1 MVQDRQTNIVY
12 LAEGL
17 MFYHPLVT
25 ELIGKFYTED
35 VEFHWLPR
43 TKKQENIW
51 VRDYM
56 PIQLEKDLFL
66 QYRYDPDYLKGYPAY
81 MPDYRTICK
90 DLGLQCILTDII
102 LDGGNVIKCADK
114 VIMTDKIFKEN
125 PGYQKKDLVDT
136 LEGLFRAELVI
147 IPWDRYEMFGHAD
160 GMVRYIDG
168 NRVLLNNYV
177 NFDPGLRKRLFDAL
191 SPHFDV
197 VELNYKAVRPSKMSW
212 VFLNYLQVGDCL
224 FVPWLPIWE
233 NKAAEAQLQEVF
245 DGYRIHMV
253 GGIEEV
259 AYEGGAL
266 NCVSWNILGDKQKK
280 SQEEA

>member
-1 MVQDRQTNIVY
+1 MVQDSQTNIVY

-81 MPDYRTICK
+81 MPDYCAICK
-90 DLGLQCILTDII
+90 DLGLQCITTDIV

-125 PGYQKKDLVDT
+125 PRYQKDQLIDT
-136 LEGLFRAELVI
+136 IENLFRAELVI

-233 NKAAEAQLQEVF
+233 NKVAEAQLQEVF

-253 GGIEEV
+253 GGIDEV

>member
-1 MVQDRQTNIVY
+1 MVQDNQTNIVY

-81 MPDYRTICK
+81 MPDYRAICK
-90 DLGLQCILTDII
+90 DLGLQCITTDIV

-125 PGYQKKDLVDT
+125 PQYQKDQLIDT
-136 LEGLFRAELVI
+136 IENLFRAELVI
-147 IPWDRYEMFGHAD
+147 IPWDKYEMFGHAD
-160 GMVRYIDG
+160 GMVRHIGG

-191 SPHFDV
+191 SPHFEV
-197 VELNYKAVRPSKMSW
+197 VELNYRAVRPSKMSW

>member
-1 MVQDRQTNIVY
+1 MVQDSQTNIVY

-81 MPDYRTICK
+81 MPDYRAICK
-90 DLGLQCILTDII
+90 DLGLQCITTDII

-125 PGYQKKDLVDT
+125 PRYQKDQLIDT
-136 LEGLFRAELVI
+136 IENLFRAELVI

-224 FVPWLPIWE
+224 FVPWLPILE
-233 NKAAEAQLQEVF
+233 NKAAEAPLQEVF